1 MRLNKKKVVVSALA
15 LSLVAILSAG
25 TLAWFSAKD
34 SVTNEFHIADSD
46 DTKPGDIFSVDVWEY
61 VDPDGDG
68 QPEEAE
74 DGATYADILPGTT
87 YVKEPHVENTGHYDQ
102 YIRVI
107 VTISDMQAWVD
118 AMGADYKF
126 EDCFVGFDENMWK
139 DIGVNRY
146 AGTDEIQV
154 VLYYDG
160 VLESGKDITLFTDVK
175 IPKTLTQEQAAA
187 FNGGFTIDVKAQAVQ
202 TENVGEDAYE
212 AFKTVGMEL

>member
-34 SVTNEFHIADSD
+34 SVKNEFYIADSD
-46 DTKPGDIFSVDVWEY
+46 DTNPEDIFSVDVWEN

-68 QPEEAE
+68 QPERTD
-74 DGATYADILPGTT
+74 DGATYADVLPGTT
-87 YVKEPHVENTGHYDQ
+87 YAKEPHVENTGYYDQ

-126 EDCFVGFDENMWK
+126 EDCFAGFDEDVWK
-139 DIGVNRY
+139 YIGVNRY
-146 AGTDEIQV
+146 ADTDEIQV

-175 IPKTLTQEQAAA
+175 IPETLTQEQAAA
-187 FNGGFTIDVKAQAVQ
+187 FMGGFTIDVKAQAVQ
-202 TENVGEDAYE
+202 TENVGVDAYE